1 MTTMKGDEEERG
13 GAGAGEGDG
22 EVGIT
27 NQRRIKNKRKKSS
40 LRILKTT
47 HQHSVPDGVRVSNG
61 TKIVSLG
68 LLRS

>member
-1 MTTMKGDEEERG
+1 MKGNEEEQG
-13 GAGAGEGDG
+13 GAGAGPDG
-22 EVGIT
+22 EVRIT
-27 NQRRIKNKRKKSS
+27 NKRKKSS

-47 HQHSVPDGVRVSNG
+47 HQHSAADGVRVSNG